1 MITFNGAVIA
11 PTQILVW
18 LIVALICGAMAE
30 AALGYTHIGLLSV
43 TALGLLGA
51 LLGTWLSQV
60 LHLPPLLLL
69 TLFGVQVELIWC
81 TLGAVL
87 LIVVLQT
94 LRYRRRGGGYRRRYR
109 RDY

>member
-1 MITFNGAVIA
+1 MVTFNGVVIA
-11 PTQILVW
+11 PTQMLVW
-18 LIVALICGAMAE
+18 LMVALISGAVAE
-30 AALGYTHIGLLSV
+30 AVLGYTHIGLLSA

-51 LLGTWLSQV
+51 LLGTWLSDL

-81 TLGAVL
+81 TVGAVL

-94 LRYRRRGGGYRRRYR
+94 LRYQRRGGGYRRRYR